1 MWEHVTPSPLDEV
14 WMVKDALH
22 ATATIVRVVCH
33 ELKRVVNL
41 WKDDCDKVVYP
52 IHFREKGTTFF
63 DEVKVGLY
71 IPNDDE
77 FFHVFQTGW
86 MILHVPPFINTHIA
100 CFHDIFTRLHD
111 YSNKEYPPYINKTT
125 TMLTLMMS
133 QMTVTC
139 GEPKKLRKFRKRLAR
154 ERREDL
160 NRMAEKIKDI
170 AEDEKR
176 RSKELLREHREFFET
191 PRQKKDKSIDFYEK

>member
-52 IHFREKGTTFF
+52 IHFREKGTTVF

-71 IPNDDE
+71 ISNDDE
-77 FFHVFQTGW
+77 FFHMFQTGG
-86 MILHVPPFINTHIA
+86 MILYVLPFINTHIT
-100 CFHDIFTRLHD
+100 CFHDIFTSLHD
-111 YSNKEYPPYINKTT
+111 
-125 TMLTLMMS
+125 
-133 QMTVTC
+133 
-139 GEPKKLRKFRKRLAR
+139 
-154 ERREDL
+154 
-160 NRMAEKIKDI
+160 
-170 AEDEKR
+170 
-176 RSKELLREHREFFET
+176 
-191 PRQKKDKSIDFYEK
+191 